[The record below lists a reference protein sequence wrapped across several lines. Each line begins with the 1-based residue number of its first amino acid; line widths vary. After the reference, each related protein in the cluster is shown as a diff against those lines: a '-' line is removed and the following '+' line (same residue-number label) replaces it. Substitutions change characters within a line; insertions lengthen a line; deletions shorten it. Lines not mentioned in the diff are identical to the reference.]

1 MMGMFFDCS
10 NLTSLDLSSFKTSKV
25 TIMNAMFSGC
35 SDLTELDLASFN
47 TKDVTNMHQM
57 FYNCEKLL
65 KIYIGTG
72 WDISNVVGTNT
83 SSPGD
88 IMFIGCKKLPN
99 FNPYVTDITKAHAGP
114 DGYLTLKA

>member
-1 MMGMFFDCS
+1 MFFDCS

-25 TIMNAMFSGC
+25 TTMNAMFSGC

-65 KIYIGTG
+65 KIYH
-72 WDISNVVGTNT
+72 DR
-83 SSPGD
+83 
-88 IMFIGCKKLPN
+88 LPN
-99 FNPYVTDITKAHAGP
+99 SSK
-114 DGYLTLKA
+114 